1 MPTALLPAQFL
12 DETTIWSAVLL
23 ALGLILFTSFLTVAR
38 CYKRCP
44 SNRVLVIYGRT
55 GRGRVAKTLHGG
67 GAFVIPLFQNYE
79 YLHLD
84 PIQIEIPLDGALSM
98 ENIRISVPSVFTV
111 AIGTD
116 ATIMNNAAV
125 RLLGLKTPEVMKQAE
140 DIIFGQMRQVIAS
153 MGIQDINRDRDQ
165 FLSSVQTSL
174 EPELAKIGLVLINV
188 NIKDI
193 RDEAGYIE
201 AIGRKAAAE
210 AINQAQVDV
219 AEQERSGAIGVAAAE
234 KDKVVQVAL
243 REKELRIGTTEATR
257 DQSIKVAELE
267 KEQNI
272 ATKQAA
278 LEQEARVKDA
288 ERAMRVSVADANA
301 QAVEG
306 ENLAKARIAQANSAL
321 QIQEAEAY
329 QRSETRRREAE
340 AAVRE
345 AQFLAE
351 ARAAEAEGRKREME
365 KRAELESVAFAQKAQ
380 TIVDAEAAAARR
392 KLEADAEAA
401 AVFARLDAEA
411 RGQYEILSKKAQA
424 LREIVSACGGANQAF
439 QMLMVE
445 HIEKLSENA
454 ARAISNIKFDKVVVW
469 DGGQGENGRGSTA
482 NFLHGLSG
490 ALPPVMQMMRD
501 IGGVEL
507 PPYFGKLADPLAE
520 SAAPAATPGAAPVGP
535 APSAAA
541 PSGPGPATA
550 PGSRGPGGTR

>member
-1 MPTALLPAQFL
+1 MPSALLTAEFI
-12 DETTIWSAVLL
+12 EENSIL
-23 ALGLILFTSFLTVAR
+23 AAAALAFGLILFTSFLTVAR

-55 GRGRVAKTLHGG
+55 SRGRAARTLHGG
-67 GAFVIPLFQNYE
+67 GAFVVPLFQSYE
-79 YLHLD
+79 YLNLD

-111 AIGTD
+111 AIGTEE
-116 ATIMNNAAV
+116 TIMNNAAV
-125 RLLGLKTPEVMKQAE
+125 RLLGLKTADVMKQAE

-165 FLSSVQTSL
+165 FLSNVQSSL

-219 AEQERSGAIGVAAAE
+219 AEQERRGAIGVADAE

-267 KEQNI
+267 KEQNV
-272 ATKQAA
+272 ATKQAS

-301 QAVEG
+301 RAVEG
-306 ENLAKARIAQANSAL
+306 ENLAKARIAAANSSL
-321 QIQEAEAY
+321 QVQEAEAY
-329 QRSETRRREAE
+329 QRSETRKREAE

-351 ARAAEAEGRKREME
+351 ARAAEAEARKREME
-365 KRAELESVAFAQKAQ
+365 KRAELESVALAQKAQ

-401 AVFARLDAEA
+401 AIFARLDAEA

-424 LREIVSACGGANQAF
+424 LREIVDACGGANQAF

-454 ARAISNIKFDKVVVW
+454 AKAISNIKFDKVVVW

-490 ALPPVMQMMRD
+490 ALPPVMHMMRD

-507 PPYFGKLADPLAE
+507 PPYFGKLADPLAQ
-520 SAAPAATPGAAPVGP
+520 SAASGEAG
-535 APSAAA
+535 AAA
-541 PSGPGPATA
+541 PTGTPPVPSASSNPPRGPA
-550 PGSRGPGGTR
+550 GGR